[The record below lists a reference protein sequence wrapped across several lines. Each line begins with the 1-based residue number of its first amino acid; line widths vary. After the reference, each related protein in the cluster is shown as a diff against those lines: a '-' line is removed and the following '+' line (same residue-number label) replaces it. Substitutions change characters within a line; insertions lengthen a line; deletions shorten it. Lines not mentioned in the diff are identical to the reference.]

1 MKRIKK
7 QRKRNTA
14 KKVFRL
20 FAHFFWPRLLSHI
33 FYTFLVFFST
43 LSAFFSPAQRN
54 IIFKKQHR
62 QNQMSMRVFS
72 RPGEVRE
79 RSAWKRAG
87 EMRFLPRF
95 DCFIA
100 CCKRNTLCDEANP
113 FIHKRSRKINRF
125 PAAPTAIIVPNACG
139 EKESSLS
146 TKSCLVFLLAA
157 AAAASSSTSTCSSA
171 QLPTAK

>member
-62 QNQMSMRVFS
+62 QNQMSMRVS
-72 RPGEVRE
+72 ARRNVRERE
-79 RSAWKRAG
+79 RSA
-87 EMRFLPRF
+87 
-95 DCFIA
+95 
-100 CCKRNTLCDEANP
+100 
-113 FIHKRSRKINRF
+113 
-125 PAAPTAIIVPNACG
+125 
-139 EKESSLS
+139 
-146 TKSCLVFLLAA
+146 
-157 AAAASSSTSTCSSA
+157 
-171 QLPTAK
+171 